1 MIDTEFGDLTRIYQ
15 GNRINFCD
23 FSQFL
28 LACGEQLHPCYHEN
42 VIEVETLKFLITM
55 YWLSEYDQPNPRW
68 SSVAGRVALESVLE
82 LAEYEKGDVCR
93 YFEIDDVEKI
103 EL

>member
-1 MIDTEFGDLTRIYQ
+1 MVLFRYCVSTIVRAVKDIDENEVILDDIDLEEDMIETEFGDLTRLYH

-42 VIEVETLKFLITM
+42 VVEVRLFTRF
-55 YWLSEYDQPNPRW
+55 
-68 SSVAGRVALESVLE
+68 
-82 LAEYEKGDVCR
+82 
-93 YFEIDDVEKI
+93 
-103 EL
+103 